1 MDGWLVD
8 KAARV
13 CADKPAA
20 ASTAVLRSPTNA
32 VQRIKG
38 AGSLAWL
45 TCCSTGSYAC
55 AGMEST
61 SSENS
66 DTEAARRATGGQREQ
81 SVTDRSVEGGRV
93 ANALHQ
99 ARVDGAQPRLV
110 AGRLQP
116 CITTSS
122 EGVCCEPLT
131 AEADGQQSAAHG
143 SPLLQLSGRRRQR
156 NGGPAR
162 WAVQQQ
168 QRNVIVQREIK
179 RPAQAHARDSRQS
192 LAALGRQHHRLCWRL
207 QLVFGAAEL
216 QLTCAPRLQ

>member
-1 MDGWLVD
+1 MAWKDGRLTRQPE
-8 KAARV
+8 RV
-13 CADKPAA
+13 LTSRQQRALQC
-20 ASTAVLRSPTNA
+20 RSPTHA
-32 VQRIKG
+32 VQRMKG

-66 DTEAARRATGGQREQ
+66 DTEAARRATGGQREL
-81 SVTDRSVEGGRV
+81 SIVDRSVEGGSLV
-93 ANALHQ
+93 GDVLHQ
-99 ARVDGAQPRLV
+99 ARVGGAQPRRV
-110 AGRLQP
+110 PGRLQP

-131 AEADGQQSAAHG
+131 AKADGQQSAAHR

-156 NGGPAR
+156 NGGPGR

-168 QRNVIVQREIK
+168 QRNVIVQR
-179 RPAQAHARDSRQS
+179 
-192 LAALGRQHHRLCWRL
+192 
-207 QLVFGAAEL
+207 
-216 QLTCAPRLQ
+216 